1 MMNNV
6 TTLTASTNGANNM
19 NANNNNTLLKSPVAA
34 AFGHIAWDALGGGGG
49 GGGGGMSGGGIL
61 KLTAQE
67 TALLRMA
74 ETNPMEYTLADSR
87 DASMYARVLLKLL
100 AESAAAASANNSSNT
115 GPVASLASDVSLTE
129 AQALE
134 TLSLDPLGVVSH
146 YALAKLHEIL
156 DTLNASNGSGGGGGG
171 SVKGV
176 TTASVFYVGKEGIL
190 VEQWKAL
197 LRLLNKGGKGDV
209 YAQKVASLC
218 LAKLLIPACPSQ
230 RFKNTNAVNAN
241 ASPTTASTGTSST
254 SEVLKQRPIQFASAV
269 EPLEAITAWIVSQLK
284 TCTGPLVAICTP
296 ALKVLMETPET
307 RALFCKSGGVKYLS
321 RQLRLHKTK
330 MGSSS
335 STVIGST
342 TTSLANTAGG
352 GGGTLADKKRM
363 GPASV
368 QQLYELTFCLW
379 ILTFEVSE
387 SASIAADLAKDSA
400 AVAAL
405 CDLVAMAP
413 REKVVR
419 VALAAL
425 VNLATMN
432 PNSNGN
438 SSTATATTAATAAAA
453 ASTSVINGTHFLSEM
468 IACGLMKAMD
478 HLRDRQFTD
487 PDLVHDVDLLHK
499 LLHDNYKEMS
509 RWEVY
514 KNEVESGHLQW
525 GSTHTEAF
533 FKENAKLM
541 EGSDGDFH
549 LLKVLIALLS
559 SNRDEEVAAV
569 ACFDIG
575 EFVRHYPNG
584 RAIAKR
590 LGAKELVMPL
600 IEHENPELQRHALQC
615 VSKIMVH
622 NWEYVK

>member
-1 MMNNV
+1 LSFQTIEAFQANKVATRPTNNIM
-6 TTLTASTNGANNM
+6 STISTFTSS
-19 NANNNNTLLKSPVAA
+19 TLLKSPVVL
-34 AFGHIAWDALGGGGG
+34 AFPYIQWDTL
-49 GGGGGMSGGGIL
+49 STSL
-61 KLTAQE
+61 KLTPQE

-74 ETNPMEYTLADSR
+74 ETNPMDYTLADSR

-100 AESAAAASANNSSNT
+100 AEATQAGAGTGRVSNLNSASISAGLSSSATDVFSSSSSSTAAVL
-115 GPVASLASDVSLTE
+115 PLTE
-129 AQALE
+129 PEAMDL
-134 TLSLDPLGVVSH
+134 LNVDPLSVVSH
-146 YALAKLHEIL
+146 YALSKLLEIL
-156 DTLNASNGSGGGGGG
+156 DTLSAG
-171 SVKGV
+171 VKGV

-197 LRLLNKGGKGDV
+197 LRLLNKGGKGDM

-218 LAKLLIPACPSQ
+218 LAKLLIVACPSQ
-230 RFKNTNAVNAN
+230 RSKSA
-241 ASPTTASTGTSST
+241 TADKEG
-254 SEVLKQRPIQFASAV
+254 KYRPIQFASAM

-284 TCTGPLVAICTP
+284 NTSGPYVAICTP

-307 RALFCKSGGVKYLS
+307 RALFCKSGGVKYMA
-321 RQLRLHKTK
+321 RQLR
-330 MGSSS
+330 
-335 STVIGST
+335 IGTSQNKAKVST
-342 TTSLANTAGG
+342 TVTTSTGG
-352 GGGTLADKKRM
+352 EKKKI
-363 GPASV
+363 GQASV
-368 QQLYELTFCLW
+368 QQLYEISFCLW
-379 ILTFEVSE
+379 ILTYELNNSM
-387 SASIAADLAKDSA
+387 SIRADFAKDTS

-405 CDLVAMAP
+405 VDLVSVAP

-419 VALAAL
+419 VALSSL
-425 VNLATMN
+425 CNLATI
-432 PNSNGN
+432 S
-438 SSTATATTAATAAAA
+438 SDIDTTEATTTTSTATVVDAKF
-453 ASTSVINGTHFLSEM
+453 FLSEM
-468 IACGLMKAMD
+468 IACGLMKAID

-487 PDLVHDVDLLHK
+487 PDLVNDVNVLHK

-533 FKENAKLM
+533 FKENARMM

-549 LLKVLIALLS
+549 LVKVLIALLS
-559 SNRDEEVAAV
+559 SKDEEACAV

-600 IEHENPELQRHALQC
+600 IEHENPELQRQALQC
-615 VSKIMVH
+615 VSKIMVQ
-622 NWEYVK
+622 NWEFVK